1 MVQQDTALSE
11 EQYDISGSSDVMR
24 LAVNKI
30 ETRKQKKSNDRQN
43 RLNEYEEAR
52 KKDAEKIEVDY
63 QQAMREYPDALA
75 QFEQLKQ
82 KWFLDVEE
90 FGKNPVTFAQFAM
103 GYVLEHQEEIIQRVM
118 NEYAGSGVNKT
129 TIQPVLAFV
138 MNKIIFPAIGKKV
151 VLTGANKWKPVFYEK
166 DATGYGMFLR
176 NALGPLISDYRRL
189 YLNSH
194 WCAEWGDILGKL
206 ISDQEE
212 VSLADLLDKLA
223 FGMNQSFKSCNG
235 MRHSGNDKCNMSGVF
250 NDLEID
256 RYPEAVMANAG
267 FYIFEAIGKLS
278 YKKDW
283 EVTLNRND
291 LETGLLYQIKR
302 ILSGLPYPKKPV
314 EPKKPE
320 LPVKSFVEDVDGD
333 NPVVEIGL
341 PSLEKL
347 DAVKSQLQILMIRL
361 GINRKYYEVLPG
373 DGKAGKEANGK
384 DKSVAQPAERKF
396 FDEMARTVF
405 GDDKGGSSVFD
416 ALKGY
421 GETSSL
427 GLWSET
433 KGSLRKKYN
442 SEPIAQ
448 EVTELYQMAQ
458 FLYNIQTVG
467 KIYMECGEP
476 RQKYYGEILM
486 EVGKIYTERLVE
498 MAVNL
503 EVKLRVGDFKTGEI
517 GKTMSGLA
525 GLLDSSQL
533 SSAIEAAIQVETGL
547 KAGEEANSVLT
558 NKGQLASFDQRL
570 AEGNGNK

>member
-1 MVQQDTALSE
+1 MRDSNIPENRSIVLVQQDTALA
-11 EQYDISGSSDVMR
+11 EQPYDISGSSDVMR
-24 LAVNKI
+24 LAVQRI
-30 ETRKQKKSNDRQN
+30 EQRKKLQPQDRETLQKEADQSYRKQQQ
-43 RLNEYEEAR
+43 EYTNLMLASHT
-52 KKDAEKIEVDY
+52 EV
-63 QQAMREYPDALA
+63 
-75 QFEQLKQ
+75 K
-82 KWFLDVEE
+82 E
-90 FGKNPVTFAQFAM
+90 FSRDPKTFAQFAVR
-103 GYVLEHQEEIIQRVM
+103 YIYDNREEVIQRVL
-118 NEYAGSGVNKT
+118 NELGGSGIGEFT
-129 TIQPVLAFV
+129 LEQGAAFV
-138 MNKIIFPAIGKKV
+138 MSKIIYPAIKDKV
-151 VLTGANKWKPVFYEK
+151 VFKGADKWDPALVAS
-166 DATGYGMFLR
+166 DSSSYGLFIR
-176 NALGPLISDYRRL
+176 NALAVFIKDLGLLYAKAYWREQFERL
-189 YLNSH
+189 EPGVIYSYLEI
-194 WCAEWGDILGKL
+194 AEDG
-206 ISDQEE
+206 
-212 VSLADLLDKLA
+212 VSLDRMMSLLTHRIWDY
-223 FGMNQSFKSCNG
+223 GIMSCNG
-235 MRHSGNDKCNMSGVF
+235 EITTYNGDTEMSDVF
-250 NDLEID
+250 KKLKIG
-256 RYPEAVMANAG
+256 RYPESVVDNAG
-267 FYIFEAIGKLS
+267 YYIFEAI
-278 YKKDW
+278 
-283 EVTLNRND
+283 
-291 LETGLLYQIKR
+291 KR
-302 ILSGLPYPKKPV
+302 IDCPNMQYSMNDNVINNDFIISIVQMLSGIRFPEKPSLPQ
-314 EPKKPE
+314 
-320 LPVKSFVEDVDGD
+320 KSEIKD
-333 NPVVEIGL
+333 NEANASVSL

-347 DAVKSQLQILMIRL
+347 GAVKSQLQILMIRL
-361 GINRKYYEVLPG
+361 GINRKYYEVLPNDG
-373 DGKAGKEANGK
+373 DGKAGKEANNGK
-384 DKSVAQPAERKF
+384 GKSVALPAERMF

-433 KGSLRKKYN
+433 KASLRRKYN

-467 KIYMECGEP
+467 KIYMECGES